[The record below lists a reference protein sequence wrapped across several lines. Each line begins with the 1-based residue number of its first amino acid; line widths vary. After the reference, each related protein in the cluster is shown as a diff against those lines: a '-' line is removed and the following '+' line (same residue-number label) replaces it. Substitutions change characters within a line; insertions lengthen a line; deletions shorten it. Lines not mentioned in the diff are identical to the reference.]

1 VVAFVQFVERVMS
14 SDLIAR
20 ARLVVATPPQTRTLV
35 AAPPR
40 PERVTIKVRCVT
52 FNEDFPLVVERCG
65 TGLRPVEESSCRMTE
80 AEARNFTR
88 EISGPW
94 RCPICKGRA
103 RGFASP
109 LRGRLH
115 GK

>member
-1 VVAFVQFVERVMS
+1 MS

-20 ARLVVATPPQTRTLV
+20 ARAIAAAPPQTRTLV
-35 AAPPR
+35 AAPPP
-40 PERVTIKVRCVT
+40 PERVIIKVTCVA
-52 FNEDFPLVVERCG
+52 FNEDFPLVVEWCG
-65 TGLRPVEESSCRMTE
+65 TALRPVEESALRMT
-80 AEARNFTR
+80 ATEARNFAR
-88 EISGPW
+88 EITGPW

-103 RGFASP
+103 RGFASS

>member
-1 VVAFVQFVERVMS
+1 MS

-20 ARLVVATPPQTRTLV
+20 ARAVAAAPPPTRTLV
-35 AAPPR
+35 AVPPP
-40 PERVTIKVRCVT
+40 PEHVTIKVTCVA

-65 TGLRPVEESSCRMTE
+65 TALRPVEESAFRMTA

>member
-1 VVAFVQFVERVMS
+1 VQFVERVMS

-20 ARLVVATPPQTRTLV
+20 ARAVV
-35 AAPPR
+35 AAPPLTR
-40 PERVTIKVRCVT
+40 TFVAVPSPERVTVKVTCVK

-65 TGLRPVEESSCRMTE
+65 TSLRPVEESALRMGA

>member
-1 VVAFVQFVERVMS
+1 MERLVS

-20 ARLVVATPPQTRTLV
+20 ARAVVAAPPPARTLV
-35 AAPPR
+35 AAPLP
-40 PERVTIKVRCVT
+40 PERVTIQVTCVA

-65 TGLRPVEESSCRMTE
+65 TALRPVKESALRMT
-80 AEARNFTR
+80 ATEARNFTL
-88 EISGPW
+88 EITGPW

-109 LRGRLH
+109 LRGRVH

>member
-14 SDLIAR
+14 NDLIAR
-20 ARLVVATPPQTRTLV
+20 ARAVIEAPPQTRTFV
-35 AAPPR
+35 AAPPP
-40 PERVTIKVRCVT
+40 PERITIKVTCVA

-65 TGLRPVEESSCRMTE
+65 TVLRPVEESPVRMT
-80 AEARNFTR
+80 ATEARNFTR
-88 EISGPW
+88 AISGPW

-109 LRGRLH
+109 QRGRLH

>member
-1 VVAFVQFVERVMS
+1 MTN
-14 SDLIAR
+14 DLIAR
-20 ARLVVATPPQTRTLV
+20 ARAVV
-35 AAPPR
+35 AAPPPTR
-40 PERVTIKVRCVT
+40 TFVAVPPPEHVTIKVTCVE
-52 FNEDFPLVVERCG
+52 FNEDFPLVVERYG
-65 TGLRPVEESSCRMTE
+65 NTLRPVEESALRMGA
-80 AEARNFTR
+80 AEARKFSR
-88 EISGPW
+88 EITGPW